1 MSISLRRVSGAALFF
16 VVALALP
23 GATSGVAARPIDA
36 SRASVARQ
44 RTIVRPPSLAVLR
57 RYHAAL
63 RRAERRVRRSARA
76 QRRGRARRLALLR
89 RRRPAAQRVVA
100 CSGPSRAQVARYV
113 RAVLHALDGRS
124 TRSRAR
130 GVRRA
135 RAALPAILGCA
146 LGSPVTGTG
155 SGPGPPGGAT
165 PAGAGGPAG
174 PSGATQQA
182 PPSAAAG
189 RVHHVFTIVLENSG
203 FAETFGSGQA
213 TAPYLS
219 RQLPAEGALLTSYY
233 GTGHNSL
240 DNYVAMI
247 SGQGPNPKTQGDC
260 TDPSTMGDAANP
272 SLRFDADGQA
282 IGAGCTYPASVGS
295 LATQLTSH
303 GLSWKGYME
312 DMAGEPGKR
321 RTTCQ
326 GPGSVPDAGAPSTTA
341 KTPDDY
347 AVKHNPFV
355 YFHGVTDD
363 RAGCDARDV
372 ALPQLTRDLASVD
385 TTPAYSF
392 IVPNLCN
399 DGHDKPTCADGST
412 GGVSKADAWLA
423 HWVPMIEAS
432 PAFKRDGLLLVIFDE
447 ADGDSTACCAEPKGP
462 NLSASQN
469 NGGPYSPPVPGAP
482 PDGGGLTGAVAVS
495 RFIAP
500 GTRSTVPY
508 NHFSYLRSME
518 DLFGLA
524 HLGYA
529 ARPGLQPFGPD
540 VFTADPGAAP

>member
-1 MSISLRRVSGAALFF
+1 MRIIGHRQLAATVLAAGVLL
-16 VVALALP
+16 VVALTLP
-23 GATSGVAARPIDA
+23 GGATSVGARPVDAPRASAARLP
-36 SRASVARQ
+36 SVVRA
-44 RTIVRPPSLAVLR
+44 PSLAVLR

-63 RRAERRVRRSARA
+63 RRDQRLIRRSARG
-76 QRRGRARRLALLR
+76 QRPARVRRLAVLR
-89 RRRPAAQRVVA
+89 RRRPAGVRVAA
-100 CSGPSRAQVARYV
+100 CGGPSRAQVDRYV
-113 RAVLHALDGRS
+113 RAVLRALDGRS
-124 TRSRAR
+124 AHSRAR

-135 RAALPAILGCA
+135 GAALPAIHVCGV
-146 LGSPVTGTG
+146 GGPVTST
-155 SGPGPPGGAT
+155 
-165 PAGAGGPAG
+165 G

-182 PPSAAAG
+182 PPSPAAG
-189 RVHHVFTIVLENSG
+189 RVHHVFTIVLENAG

-260 TDPSTMGDAANP
+260 TDPSMMGDAANP

-282 IGAGCTYPASVGS
+282 IGTGCTYPASVGS
-295 LATQLTSH
+295 LATQLTDR
-303 GLSWKGYME
+303 GLLWKGYME
-312 DMAGEPGKR
+312 DMNAMPGKR

-355 YFHGVTDD
+355 YFHGVTHDQV
-363 RAGCDARDV
+363 GCDARDV
-372 ALPQLTRDLASVD
+372 ALPQLALDLTSTD

-412 GGVSKADAWLA
+412 GGLGKADAWLA